1 MEDRVEFRRDHLL
14 RLMRGLGFLGIGAIF
29 FLLWW
34 DAMYGTVTYGT
45 RFFPPS
51 RKEGSHVIVAL
62 VGLVLG
68 LWDLAKLRDTSVKV
82 AVDRDGIT
90 DFREMAGPIP
100 WADVERIEH
109 VIIRK
114 ARGFRKPSGLRLVLR
129 PGLQVAVRHQKRPEF
144 TVWEGG
150 LDGGALGLRRA
161 VARLAPQVPR
171 NWTDAQT

>member
-1 MEDRVEFRRDHLL
+1 MEDRVEFRRNQL
-14 RLMRGLGFLGIGAIF
+14 RTLIRGLGGLGIGAFF

-45 RFFPPS
+45 RLFSPG
-51 RKEGSHVIVAL
+51 RKEGGYPIVAL
-62 VGLVLG
+62 VGLVIG
-68 LWDLAKLRDTSVKV
+68 LWELAKLRDTSVMV

-90 DFREMAGPIP
+90 DFREMAGPIH

-161 VARLAPQVPR
+161 ITKLAPHVPR
-171 NWTDAQT
+171 NWTDG

>member
-1 MEDRVEFRRDHLL
+1 MEDRVEFRREQRPTLI
-14 RLMRGLGFLGIGAIF
+14 RGLGFLGIAAIF

-34 DAMYGTVTYGT
+34 DATYGTVTYGT

-51 RKEGSHVIVAL
+51 RKEGSHIIVAL

-114 ARGFRKPSGLRLVLR
+114 ARGFRKPSGLQLVLR
-129 PGLQVAVRHQKRPEF
+129 AGSQARLRHQKTPEV
-144 TVWEGG
+144 TIWEMG
-150 LDGGALGLRRA
+150 LDGGSPGLRQA

-171 NWTDAQT
+171 NWTDAQI

>member
-1 MEDRVEFRRDHLL
+1 MEDRVEFRRERWRTLI
-14 RLMRGLGFLGIGAIF
+14 RGLGSLGIGAIF

-34 DAMYGTVTYGT
+34 DATYGTVTYGT
-45 RFFPPS
+45 RFFRPG
-51 RKEGSHVIVAL
+51 RNEGGYPIVVL
-62 VGLVLG
+62 VGLVIG
-68 LWDLAKLRDTSVKV
+68 LWDLSKLRDTSIKV

-90 DFREMAGPIP
+90 DFREMEGPIP

-109 VIIRK
+109 VVIRK

-150 LDGGALGLRRA
+150 LDGGSLGLRQA
-161 VARLAPQVPR
+161 VAGLAPQVPR